1 MILVLVLLDFS
12 RKKKLVL
19 VWVLVLKAR
28 PNSKEP
34 NLETI
39 ANLLLTLDFN
49 VFSNCFF
56 KNMVPILV
64 LGLVFH
70 FLNFLILTLELVPK
84 IKPNFDF
91 VFMNWNLNL

>member
-1 MILVLVLLDFS
+1 
-12 RKKKLVL
+12 LVL
-19 VWVLVLKAR
+19 VWILVLNAR
-28 PNSKEP
+28 LNSKEP

-49 VFSNCFF
+49 VFSKKNF
-56 KNMVPILV
+56 KNMVPILVLV